1 MKKCGDLKGAGDMR
15 TSKESPSL
23 FLLFFLFLF
32 TSLSVTP
39 VYPQAKGYNSAAISV
54 TFTKETQK
62 KYIYIKKHSLFIVVK
77 KEPGSYSSA
86 ESSRERLTTSS

>member
-1 MKKCGDLKGAGDMR
+1 MR

-39 VYPQAKGYNSAAISV
+39 VYPQAKGYNSAAISI

-62 KYIYIKKHSLFIVVK
+62 LLKKNIYIKKIVVK
-77 KEPGSYSSA
+77 KEPGSKK
-86 ESSRERLTTSS
+86 SSREKQHLVELWIKFRFVFSIIS

>member
-1 MKKCGDLKGAGDMR
+1 MGDLKGAGDMR

-39 VYPQAKGYNSAAISV
+39 VYPQAKGYNSAAISI

-62 KYIYIKKHSLFIVVK
+62 LFKKKHSLFIVVK
-77 KEPGSYSSA
+77 KEPGSK
-86 ESSRERLTTSS
+86 ESSREKLTTSS

>member
-1 MKKCGDLKGAGDMR
+1 MR

-32 TSLSVTP
+32 TPLSVTP
-39 VYPQAKGYNSAAISV
+39 MYPQAKGYNSAAISV
-54 TFTKETQK
+54 TFTKETHIIFK
-62 KYIYIKKHSLFIVVK
+62 IRSLFIVVK

-86 ESSRERLTTSS
+86 ESSREKLTTSS